1 LKRKDK
7 AITDENNGVDI
18 DILSAQ
24 FDDARRCCI
33 NNVVE
38 TQVIAIAAR
47 LAEER
52 LEKLQTISSST
63 SNSITGKKHT

>member
-1 LKRKDK
+1 LKRKDN

-33 NNVVE
+33 NNVVK
-38 TQVIAIAAR
+38 TQVVAIAAR

-52 LEKLQTISSST
+52 LENYKPLALVLQIV
-63 SNSITGKKHT
+63 